1 MMKSVVQF
9 FQYQVVIHGHGQAR
23 NKNNLDSSGRLCLI
37 FLAFLRKLF
46 RVISPMA
53 FLNSQGEH
61 RDQTVLIN

>member
-9 FQYQVVIHGHGQAR
+9 FQYQVVIHGQTR

-46 RVISPMA
+46 RVISP
-53 FLNSQGEH
+53 SQGEH
-61 RDQTVLIN
+61 RDQTVLIH

>member
-9 FQYQVVIHGHGQAR
+9 FQYQVVIHGQAR

-37 FLAFLRKLF
+37 FLVFLRKLF

-61 RDQTVLIN
+61 RDLTVLGH